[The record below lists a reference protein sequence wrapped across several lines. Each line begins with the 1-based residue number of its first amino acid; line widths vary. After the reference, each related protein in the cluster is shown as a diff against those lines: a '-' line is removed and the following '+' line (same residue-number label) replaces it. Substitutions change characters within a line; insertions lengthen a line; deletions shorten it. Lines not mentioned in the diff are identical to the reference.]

1 MPGWAPRVIGHH
13 AVMARPRSTLDVLCD
28 LVPPA
33 GRTVVDVGCGD
44 GALVRALAARG
55 ARAIGVEV
63 SAGQLQRACAE
74 APVADERYLE
84 GTGQALP
91 LEDDSADVVVFLQS
105 LHHVPEHAMAA
116 ALREAARVAPTVYVQ
131 EPLAEGPFFDLVAL
145 VDDETRVRAL
155 AQEAIAAAPLTIERE
170 LRFDVPVRL
179 DGLESLRARVVGA
192 DPSRAAR
199 FAAREDEL
207 RAGLERLGPE
217 VTVPSVA
224 HVLRRR

>member
-1 MPGWAPRVIGHH
+1 
-13 AVMARPRSTLDVLCD
+13 MARRRSTLDVLCD
-28 LVPPA
+28 LVAPA

-44 GALVRALAARG
+44 GTLVRALAARG
-55 ARAIGVEV
+55 ARAIGIDV
-63 SAGQLQRACAE
+63 SAGQLERARAE
-74 APVADERYLE
+74 APVADERYAE

-91 LEDDSADVVVFLQS
+91 LGDDSADIVVFLQS
-105 LHHVPEHAMAA
+105 LHHVPEDAMGT
-116 ALREAARVAPTVYVQ
+116 ALVEAARVAPTVYVQ

-155 AQEAIAAAPLTIERE
+155 AQQAIAAAPLSIERE

-179 DGLESLRARVVGA
+179 EGLEALRARVVGA
-192 DPSRAAR
+192 DPARAER

-207 RAGLERLGPE
+207 RAGLARLGRD